1 VPLVRDG
8 SKASK
13 AAEAVRP
20 CISATPP
27 KADVNS
33 PPWLPPLSA
42 TTGREQVQQ
51 FTVIFQL
58 LDHLFGDDEQRWRD
72 DEAECLGSCQV

>member
-1 VPLVRDG
+1 M
-8 SKASK
+8 
-13 AAEAVRP
+13 
-20 CISATPP
+20 
-27 KADVNS
+27 
-33 PPWLPPLSA
+33 SA